1 MRRGRF
7 AYDSAMKKGVI
18 MAVAI
23 AIAAATGFFAQRKLQ
38 GDDPAPVVTADIT
51 EPAASGADAA
61 RSTGAAEA
69 KVPEVMPA
77 IELMDRDGSKRKLSD
92 WAGQPVMVNFWATW
106 CGPCRREIPLLNK
119 VHAERAKQKVEIIG
133 IAVDFR
139 DDVLAYAQQ
148 TPISYPLLI
157 GEEDGLAA
165 VQAFGMQPNFPVTVF
180 ADSRQ
185 RLVALKVG
193 ELHQEDIDLMLDTVL
208 AVDAGQLDLA
218 TARAKITEGLK
229 EIATKRA
236 AEAAKSPKLAAN

>member
-1 MRRGRF
+1 
-7 AYDSAMKKGVI
+7 MKKGVI
-18 MAVAI
+18 IAVAI
-23 AIAAATGFFAQRKLQ
+23 AIAAALGFFAQRKLQ
-38 GDDPAPVVTADIT
+38 PPEAPTVAATAPPADPGT
-51 EPAASGADAA
+51 PAAPQAA
-61 RSTGAAEA
+61 KTEA
-69 KVPEVMPA
+69 KVPDVLPA
-77 IELMDRDGSKRKLSD
+77 VELMDRDGRKRKLSD

-119 VHAERAKQKVEIIG
+119 VHAERARQRVEIIG

-165 VQAFGMQPNFPVTVF
+165 VQAFGMQPNFPFTVF

-208 AVDAGQLDLA
+208 AVDAGQLDLPA
-218 TARAKITEGLK
+218 ARERISEGLK

>member
-1 MRRGRF
+1 
-7 AYDSAMKKGVI
+7 MKKGVI
-18 MAVAI
+18 IAVAI
-23 AIAAATGFFAQRKLQ
+23 AIAAALGFFAQRKLQ
-38 GDDPAPVVTADIT
+38 PPEAPTVAATAPPADPGT
-51 EPAASGADAA
+51 PAAPQAA
-61 RSTGAAEA
+61 KTEA
-69 KVPEVMPA
+69 KVPDVLPA
-77 IELMDRDGSKRKLSD
+77 VELMDRDGRKRKLSD

-106 CGPCRREIPLLNK
+106 CGPCRREIPLLNN
-119 VHAERAKQKVEIIG
+119 VHAERARQRVEIIG

-165 VQAFGMQPNFPVTVF
+165 VQAFGMQPNFPFTVF

-208 AVDAGQLDLA
+208 AVDAGQLDLPA
-218 TARAKITEGLK
+218 ARERISEGLK

>member
-1 MRRGRF
+1 
-7 AYDSAMKKGVI
+7 MKKGVI
-18 MAVAI
+18 IAVAI
-23 AIAAATGFFAQRKLQ
+23 AIAAALGFFAQRKLQ
-38 GDDPAPVVTADIT
+38 TPDTPPVAVTA
-51 EPAASGADAA
+51 PPADAA
-61 RSTGAAEA
+61 AAAAPEADKAEA
-69 KVPEVMPA
+69 KVPDVLPA
-77 IELMDRDGSKRKLSD
+77 VELTDRDGRKRKLSD

-165 VQAFGMQPNFPVTVF
+165 VQAFGMQPNFPFTVF

-208 AVDAGQLDLA
+208 AVDAGKLDLP
-218 TARAKITEGLK
+218 TARKQITEGLK

>member
-1 MRRGRF
+1 MN
-7 AYDSAMKKGVI
+7 KGVMI
-18 MAVAI
+18 VVAVAI
-23 AIAAATGFFAQRKLQ
+23 AAALGFFAQRKLQ
-38 GDDPAPVVTADIT
+38 STDAPQAVQVPAPEA
-51 EPAASGADAA
+51 PAAEPQPS
-61 RSTGAAEA
+61 
-69 KVPEVMPA
+69 VPDTLPT
-77 IELMDRDGSKRKLSD
+77 IELTDRDGKKRKLSE
-92 WAGQPVMVNFWATW
+92 WAGQPVVVNFWATW

-139 DDVLAYAQQ
+139 DDVLAYAQK

-165 VQAFGMQPNFPVTVF
+165 VQAFGMQPNFPFTAF
-180 ADSRQ
+180 ADSKQ

-193 ELHQEDIDLMLDTVL
+193 ELHQEDIDLILDTVL
-208 AVDAGQLDLA
+208 AVDAGKLDLPL
-218 TARAKITEGLK
+218 ARQQISEGLK